1 MITENVKSLLD
12 ELPPGVSVVA
22 AAKSRTP
29 AEILEAI
36 EAGIS
41 VVGENYVQ
49 EAQVA
54 MEVVGRRA
62 TWHLIGHLQKNKV
75 ARAALLFDLVET
87 IDSVALAQELDLA
100 CQRQGKRLPVLVEVN
115 SAREEG
121 KAGVFPE
128 EAEALVREVA
138 ALRHLRVV
146 GLMTLG
152 PLTADPEEVRPYFR
166 ETRRLFE
173 RLRATAQAGGEVDVL
188 SMGMSDSY
196 RVAIEEG
203 ATMIRVGTRIFGT
216 RPARSTVGRTEQ

>member
-138 ALRHLRVV
+138 ALRHLRVR

>member
-75 ARAALLFDLVET
+75 TRAALLFDLVET

-100 CQRQGKRLPVLVEVN
+100 CQRQGKHLPVLVEVN
-115 SAREEG
+115 SAREQG

>member
-138 ALRHLRVV
+138 ALRHLRVL

>member
-1 MITENVKSLLD
+1 MIAENVKSLLG

-29 AEILEAI
+29 SEILEAI

-49 EAQVA
+49 EAEGA
-54 MEVVGRRA
+54 FEVVGRRA

-138 ALRHLRVV
+138 ALRHLRVL

-152 PLTADPEEVRPYFR
+152 PLSAGPEEVRPYFR

-173 RLRATAQAGGEVDVL
+173 RLRATAQAGGEMDVL

-216 RPARSTVGRTEQ
+216 RPARSTAGRTER